1 MTSQA
6 ETEKIKH
13 QVSRRTA
20 GARPRYLTAGEVQ
33 AVLKIGNS
41 TAYAVMNRMAALG
54 AEVTTLGGKR
64 IREDD
69 FYKYLRETRL

>member
-6 ETEKIKH
+6 KSLSKR
-13 QVSRRTA
+13 QNSY
-20 GARPRYLTAGEVQ
+20 PRYLTACEVQ

-41 TAYAVMNRMAALG
+41 TAYGVMNRMAALG